1 MTNSTL
7 LTLESRLLD
16 MANPLASPAQPT
28 DVVKKDDERN
38 VEMVG
43 NYTPPRMFKM
53 HDFLLGQH
61 GAKYEG

>member
-16 MANPLASPAQPT
+16 IANPLANRAQPT
-28 DVVKKDDERN
+28 NVVKKDDKRN

-43 NYTPPRMFKM
+43 NYTPPRMFEM
-53 HDFLLGQH
+53 
-61 GAKYEG
+61 